1 MIGGDGYGS
10 MVFHVDNF
18 LIGRPGTTSDYPF
31 AIGTV
36 DGVTRISMK
45 NVFIQDAAIDT
56 LKIKNNA
63 VTTYVFVTGGRTSSW
78 RAYYGTGTPTWRD
91 LPANNSITITEVV
104 SGRPAMITFSV
115 NWYSAEDYAGTSF
128 RVLANTT
135 PSISGATV
143 IWSKNVGGGDHTN
156 MSYTEQFQWIP
167 PSSGTWYLYI
177 QWLLGSGGDWDCKWG
192 TYIRSHSLSLF
203 HMKR

>member
-1 MIGGDGYGS
+1 

-18 LIGRPGTTSDYPF
+18 LIGKPGATNDYPF
-31 AIGTV
+31 SLGTV

-45 NVFIQDAAIDT
+45 NVFIQDASIKT
-56 LKIKNNA
+56 LKIENNA
-63 VTTYVFVTGGRTSSW
+63 VTTYVFVTGGQTSSW
-78 RAYYGTGTPTWRD
+78 RTYYGTATPTWRT
-91 LPANNSITITEVV
+91 LPANNSVTVTGVV

-115 NWYSAEDYAGTSF
+115 NWYSAEDYGGTSF

-143 IWSKNVGGGDHTN
+143 IWSKNVGGGDQIN

-167 PSSGTWYLYI
+167 SSSGTWYLYI
-177 QWLLGSGGDWDCKWG
+177 QWLLGSSGDYDTKWN